1 MTRRFALTQYACFS
15 RRDAGS
21 LALAAVLAVGC
32 ALTASTALAQNFP
45 TKAVRIVTP
54 FPAGS
59 GPEVAL
65 RLVADR
71 LSKLWSQPVIVDN
84 RPGASGFIA
93 IQAIRRAAPDGHELL
108 QMDNAQ
114 MAAQPFLFKKLPYD
128 LLRDFEPL
136 TPIFRNYFFVN
147 VPAGSPYKNMADL
160 IAAAKAKPDHVN
172 YGSWFVGSPG
182 HIGAAMLEAGAGVK
196 MTHVPYKEMS
206 QLYVGVASQ
215 EVDWAFGSAA
225 SAGAMQRAGKNRY
238 LAVAAPK
245 RVAGFAEVPTIAE
258 SGGPAGFE
266 LSAWTAL
273 LAPKGTP
280 RATVEKIQKDVA
292 SVMADQDFKDKYAA
306 MYYEPYALN
315 TEGFLQQLRTDS
327 KRYGDTIKR
336 LNISL
341 D

>member
-1 MTRRFALTQYACFS
+1 MHYRLATQLFRSSCVALLVTA
-15 RRDAGS
+15 AG
-21 LALAAVLAVGC
+21 
-32 ALTASTALAQNFP
+32 LAQASEYP
-45 TKAVRIVTP
+45 KKPVRIITP

-65 RLVADR
+65 RLVADK
-71 LSKLWSQPVIVDN
+71 LSKRWGQPVIVDN

-93 IQAIRRAAPDGHELL
+93 IEAVKRASPDGYDLL

-128 LLRDFEPL
+128 LLRDFEPV
-136 TPIFRNYFFVN
+136 TPILRNYFFVT
-147 VPAGSPYKNMADL
+147 VPVGSSYKNINDL
-160 IAAAKAKPDHVN
+160 ISASKAAPNKVN
-172 YGSWFVGSPG
+172 YGSWFIGSPG
-182 HIGAAMLEAGAGVK
+182 HIGAAMLENATSAK

-206 QLYVGVASQ
+206 QLYVAVGNQ

-225 SAGAMQRAGKNRY
+225 SAGAMQRAGRIRY
-238 LAVAAPK
+238 LAVAAPA
-245 RVAGFAEVPTIAE
+245 RVAGFTDVPTMAE
-258 SGGPAGFE
+258 AGGPTGFE

-280 RATVEKIQKDVA
+280 VAVVEKIQKDVA
-292 SVMADQDFKDKYAA
+292 AVLAEPDVKDKYAT

-315 TEGFLQQLRTDS
+315 SAGFLQQLRTDS
-327 KRYGDTIKR
+327 QRYGDTIKR

>member
-1 MTRRFALTQYACFS
+1 MAQRFKAKTPSLSFIRSAS
-15 RRDAGS
+15 P
-21 LALAAVLAVGC
+21 LALGGLLVLAAGM
-32 ALTASTALAQNFP
+32 AAPIAQAQEFP
-45 TKAVRIVTP
+45 AKAVRIVTP

-71 LSKLWSQPVIVDN
+71 LSKRWSQPVIVDN

-93 IQAIRRAAPDGHELL
+93 IDAIKRAAPDGHELL
-108 QMDNAQ
+108 QLDNAQ

-128 LLRDFEPL
+128 LLRDFEPM

-147 VPAGSPYKNMADL
+147 VPAASPYKSLADL
-160 IAAAKAKPDHVN
+160 TAAARARPDQVN

-206 QLYVGVASQ
+206 QLYVGVANH

-238 LAVAAPK
+238 LAVAAPR
-245 RVAGFAEVPTIAE
+245 RVAGFPDVPTVAE

-292 SVMADQDFKDKYAA
+292 AIMAEPDFREKYAA
-306 MYYEPYALN
+306 MYYEPFALN
-315 TEGFLQQLRTDS
+315 TEGFLLQLRGDS
-327 KRYGDTIKR
+327 QRYGDTIKR

>member
-1 MTRRFALTQYACFS
+1 MKQVEPSLFRQPFLTVAY
-15 RRDAGS
+15 G
-21 LALAAVLAVGC
+21 LLTLLAV
-32 ALTASTALAQNFP
+32 APTSHAQEFP
-45 TKAVRIVTP
+45 TKPVRIVTP

-59 GPEVAL
+59 GPEVVL
-65 RLVADR
+65 RVMAEK
-71 LSKLWSQPVIVDN
+71 LSRIWGKPVIVDN

-93 IQAIRRAAPDGHELL
+93 IEAVKRASPDGHDLL

-128 LLRDFEPL
+128 LLRDFEPI

-147 VPAGSPYKNMADL
+147 VPATSRYKTMADL
-160 IAAAKAKPDHVN
+160 TTAAKSAPGTVN

-182 HIGAAMLEAGAGVK
+182 HIGAAMLEASTATK

-206 QLYVGVASQ
+206 QLYVAVGNQ

-225 SAGAMQRAGKNRY
+225 SAGAMQRAGKTRY

-245 RVAGFAEVPTIAE
+245 RVAGFPDVPTVAE

-273 LAPKGTP
+273 LGPKGTP
-280 RATVEKIQKDVA
+280 KAVVEKIQKDVA
-292 SVMADQDFKDKYAA
+292 TVLAEQDMKDKYSA
-306 MYYEPYALN
+306 MFYEPFALN
-315 TEGFLQQLRTDS
+315 SEQFLQQLRTDS
-327 KRYGDTIKR
+327 QRYGETIKR

>member
-1 MTRRFALTQYACFS
+1 MTQRFALNQYAC
-15 RRDAGS
+15 
-21 LALAAVLAVGC
+21 LAVLAAGT
-32 ALTASTALAQNFP
+32 ALTAPLAHAQNFP
-45 TKAVRIVTP
+45 ARTVRIVTP

-65 RLVADR
+65 RLLADR
-71 LSKLWSQPVIVDN
+71 LSKLWGQPVIVDN

-93 IQAIRRAAPDGHELL
+93 IQAVKRAVPDGHELL

-114 MAAQPFLFKKLPYD
+114 MAAQPFLYKKLPYD
-128 LLRDFEPL
+128 LLRDFEPV

-147 VPAGSPYKNMADL
+147 VRADSPYQSMSDLMAS
-160 IAAAKAKPDHVN
+160 AKAKPDQVT

-182 HIGAAMLEAGAGVK
+182 HIGAAMLETATGSK

-206 QLYVGVASQ
+206 QLYAGVANQ

-225 SAGAMQRAGKNRY
+225 SAGAMQRAGKTRY

-245 RVAGFAEVPTIAE
+245 RVAGFAQIPTIAE

-273 LAPKGTP
+273 LAPKGAP
-280 RATVEKIQKDVA
+280 KESVEKIQKDVA
-292 SVMADQDFKDKYAA
+292 SVMVDQGFKEKFEA
-306 MYYEPYALN
+306 MHYEPFTLN
-315 TEGFLQQLRTDS
+315 TEGFLQQLRADS

>member
-1 MTRRFALTQYACFS
+1 MTHASPISSQPS
-15 RRDAGS
+15 RRPG
-21 LALAAVLAVGC
+21 LLAAAALLAVFS
-32 ALTASTALAQNFP
+32 AAAQAQDFP
-45 TKAVRIVTP
+45 SKPVRVVTP

-65 RLVADR
+65 RLVADK
-71 LSKLWSQPVIVDN
+71 LSKIWGKPVIVDN

-93 IQAIRRAAPDGHELL
+93 IEAIKRAAPDGHELL

-128 LLRDFEPL
+128 LLRDFEPV
-136 TPIFRNYFFVN
+136 TPILRNYFFVT
-147 VPAGSPYKNMADL
+147 VPAGSRYKTMADL
-160 IAAAKAKPDHVN
+160 GAAAKAGPGQVN

-182 HIGAAMLEAGAGVK
+182 HIGAAMLETATGTR

-206 QLYVGVASQ
+206 QLYVAVGNQ

-225 SAGAMQRAGKNRY
+225 SAGAMQRAGRTRY
-238 LAVAAPK
+238 LAVAAPR
-245 RVAGFAEVPTIAE
+245 RVAGFPDVPTVAE

-280 RATVEKIQKDVA
+280 KAVVEKIQKDVA
-292 SVMADQDFKDKYAA
+292 AVLAEPDLKDKYAA
-306 MYYEPYALN
+306 MYYEPYFLN
-315 TEGFLQQLRTDS
+315 TEQFLQQLRTDS
-327 KRYGDTIKR
+327 QRYGETLKR

>member
-1 MTRRFALTQYACFS
+1 MTRLFASPRHLSFS
-15 RRDAGS
+15 ARGAAS
-21 LALAAVLAVGC
+21 LALAAAVAVG
-32 ALTASTALAQNFP
+32 TAVSAQPAPAQSFP
-45 TKAVRIVTP
+45 SRAVRIVTP

-65 RLVADR
+65 RLVADK
-71 LSKLWSQPVIVDN
+71 LSKRWGQPVIVDN

-93 IQAIRRAAPDGHELL
+93 IEAIRRAAPDGHELL

-128 LLRDFEPL
+128 LLRDFEPV

-147 VPAGSPYKNMADL
+147 VPTGSRYKSMSDL
-160 IAAAKAKPDHVN
+160 IAGARAAPGQVN

-182 HIGAAMLEAGAGVK
+182 HIGAAMLETATGTK

-206 QLYVGVASQ
+206 QLYVGVANQ

-225 SAGAMQRAGKNRY
+225 STGAMQRAGKNRY
-238 LAVAAPK
+238 LAVAAPH
-245 RVAGFAEVPTIAE
+245 RVAGFPDVPTVAE

-273 LAPKGTP
+273 LAPRGTP
-280 RATVEKIQKDVA
+280 KATVEKIQKDVA
-292 SVMADQDFKDKYAA
+292 SAMAEQDFKDKYAA

-327 KRYGDTIKR
+327 QRYGETIKR
-336 LNISL
+336 LNIAL

>member
-1 MTRRFALTQYACFS
+1 MT
-15 RRDAGS
+15 S
-21 LALAAVLAVGC
+21 LAPAALFKPAQIFAFTLAALLVPPILLA
-32 ALTASTALAQNFP
+32 ATPAAHAQDFP
-45 TKAVRIVTP
+45 TKPVRVVTP

-65 RLVADR
+65 RLVAEKLSR
-71 LSKLWSQPVIVDN
+71 LWGKPVIVDN
-84 RPGASGFIA
+84 RPGASGFLA
-93 IQAIRRAAPDGHELL
+93 IEAVKRANPDGHELL

-114 MAAQPFLFKKLPYD
+114 MAAQPFLFKKLPYE
-128 LLRDFEPL
+128 LLRDFEPV
-136 TPIFRNYFFVN
+136 TPILRNYFFVT
-147 VPAGSPYKNMADL
+147 VPAGSRYKTMGDL
-160 IAAAKAKPDHVN
+160 VASAKAGPGQVN

-182 HIGAAMLEAGAGVK
+182 HIGAAMLEASTSTK

-206 QLYVGVASQ
+206 QLYVAVGNQ

-225 SAGAMQRAGKNRY
+225 SAGAMQRAGRTRY

-245 RVAGFAEVPTIAE
+245 RVAGFPDVPTVAE

-280 RATVEKIQKDVA
+280 RAVVEKIQKDVA
-292 SVMADQDFKDKYAA
+292 AVLSEQDVKDKYST
-306 MYYEPYALN
+306 MYYEPYFLN
-315 TEGFLQQLRTDS
+315 TEQFLQQLRTDS
-327 KRYGDTIKR
+327 QRYGDTIRR

>member
-1 MTRRFALTQYACFS
+1 MTQLPTHLLRA
-15 RRDAGS
+15 S
-21 LALAAVLAVGC
+21 LLGLLV
-32 ALTASTALAQNFP
+32 TASGFTQAQEFP
-45 TKAVRIVTP
+45 TKPVRVVTP

-65 RLVADR
+65 RLVADK
-71 LSKLWSQPVIVDN
+71 LSKRWGQPVIVDN

-93 IQAIRRAAPDGHELL
+93 VESVKRATPDGHDLL

-128 LLRDFEPL
+128 LLRDFEPV
-136 TPIFRNYFFVN
+136 TPILRNYFFVT
-147 VPAGSPYKNMADL
+147 VPSGSRYKTMNDLVAG
-160 IAAAKAKPDHVN
+160 AKAAPDKVN
-172 YGSWFVGSPG
+172 YGSWFIGSPG
-182 HIGAAMLEAGAGVK
+182 HIGAAMLEAATSTK

-206 QLYVGVASQ
+206 QLYIAVGNQ

-225 SAGAMQRAGKNRY
+225 SAGAMQRAGRTRY
-238 LAVAAPK
+238 LAVAAPA
-245 RVAGFAEVPTIAE
+245 RVAGFPEVPTVAE
-258 SGGPAGFE
+258 SGGPASFE

-280 RATVEKIQKDVA
+280 KAIVEKIQKDVA
-292 SVMADQDFKDKYAA
+292 AVLTDPDIKEKYAA
-306 MYYEPYALN
+306 MYYEPFSLN
-315 TEGFLQQLRTDS
+315 SPQFLQQLRTDS
-327 KRYGDTIKR
+327 QRYGETIKR

>member
-1 MTRRFALTQYACFS
+1 MTHAFPTSFTTWRRP
-15 RRDAGS
+15 G
-21 LALAAVLAVGC
+21 LALAAALLA
-32 ALTASTALAQNFP
+32 AITATAHAQDFP
-45 TKAVRIVTP
+45 SKPVRVVTP

-65 RLVADR
+65 RLVADK
-71 LSKLWSQPVIVDN
+71 LSKIWGKPVIVDN

-93 IQAIRRAAPDGHELL
+93 IEAIKRAAPDGHELL

-128 LLRDFEPL
+128 LLRDFEPV
-136 TPIFRNYFFVN
+136 TPILRNYFFVT
-147 VPAGSPYKNMADL
+147 VPVGSRYKTMADL
-160 IAAAKAKPDHVN
+160 GVAAKAGPGQVN

-182 HIGAAMLEAGAGVK
+182 HIGAAMLETATGTK

-206 QLYVGVASQ
+206 QLYVAVGNQ

-225 SAGAMQRAGKNRY
+225 SAGAMQRAGRTRY

-245 RVAGFAEVPTIAE
+245 RVAGFPDVPTVAE

-280 RATVEKIQKDVA
+280 KAVVEKIQKDVA
-292 SVMADQDFKDKYAA
+292 AVLAEPDLKDKYAA
-306 MYYEPYALN
+306 MYYEPYFLN
-315 TEGFLQQLRTDS
+315 SEQFLQQLRNDS
-327 KRYGDTIKR
+327 QRYGETLKR

>member
-1 MTRRFALTQYACFS
+1 MTHAFPTSFTTWRRP
-15 RRDAGS
+15 G
-21 LALAAVLAVGC
+21 LALAAALLA
-32 ALTASTALAQNFP
+32 ATTATAQAQDFP
-45 TKAVRIVTP
+45 TKPVRVVTS

-65 RLVADR
+65 RLVADK
-71 LSKLWSQPVIVDN
+71 LSNIWGKPVIVDN

-93 IQAIRRAAPDGHELL
+93 IEAIKRAAPDGHELL

-114 MAAQPFLFKKLPYD
+114 MAAQPFLFKKLPYE
-128 LLRDFEPL
+128 LLRDFEPV
-136 TPIFRNYFFVN
+136 TPILRNYFFVT
-147 VPAGSPYKNMADL
+147 VPVGSRYKTMADL
-160 IAAAKAKPDHVN
+160 GAAAKAGPGQVN

-182 HIGAAMLEAGAGVK
+182 HIGAAMLETATGTK

-206 QLYVGVASQ
+206 QLYVAVGNQ

-225 SAGAMQRAGKNRY
+225 SAGAMQRAGRTRY

-245 RVAGFAEVPTIAE
+245 RVAGFPDVPTVAE

-280 RATVEKIQKDVA
+280 KAVVEKIQKDVA
-292 SVMADQDFKDKYAA
+292 AVLAEPDLKDKYAA
-306 MYYEPYALN
+306 MYYEPYFLN
-315 TEGFLQQLRTDS
+315 TEQFLQQLRTDS
-327 KRYGDTIKR
+327 QRYGETLKR

>member
-1 MTRRFALTQYACFS
+1 MTHASPISSQPS
-15 RRDAGS
+15 RRPS
-21 LALAAVLAVGC
+21 LLAAAALLAVFS
-32 ALTASTALAQNFP
+32 AAAQAQDFP
-45 TKAVRIVTP
+45 SKPVRVVTP

-65 RLVADR
+65 RLVADK
-71 LSKLWSQPVIVDN
+71 LSKIWGKPVIVDN

-93 IQAIRRAAPDGHELL
+93 IEAIKRAAPDGHELL

-128 LLRDFEPL
+128 LLRDFEPV
-136 TPIFRNYFFVN
+136 TPILRNYFFVT
-147 VPAGSPYKNMADL
+147 VPAGSRYKTMADL
-160 IAAAKAKPDHVN
+160 GAAAKAGPGQVN

-182 HIGAAMLEAGAGVK
+182 HIGAAMLETATGTR

-206 QLYVGVASQ
+206 QLYVAVGNQ

-225 SAGAMQRAGKNRY
+225 SAGAMQRAGRTRY
-238 LAVAAPK
+238 LAVAAPR
-245 RVAGFAEVPTIAE
+245 RVAGFPDVPTVAE

-280 RATVEKIQKDVA
+280 KAVVEKIQKDVA
-292 SVMADQDFKDKYAA
+292 AVLAEPDLKDKYAA
-306 MYYEPYALN
+306 MYYEPYFLN
-315 TEGFLQQLRTDS
+315 TDQFLQQLRTDS
-327 KRYGDTIKR
+327 QRYGETLKR

>member
-1 MTRRFALTQYACFS
+1 MTPVFRPEFKRPLGRT
-15 RRDAGS
+15 
-21 LALAAVLAVGC
+21 LAIAWLAAFTTTAVPI
-32 ALTASTALAQNFP
+32 AHAQNFP
-45 TKAVRIVTP
+45 TKPVRVVTP

-65 RLVADR
+65 RLVADK
-71 LSKLWSQPVIVDN
+71 LSKIWGQPVIVDN

-93 IQAIRRAAPDGHELL
+93 IEAIKRAAPDGHELL

-128 LLRDFEPL
+128 LLRDFEPV
-136 TPIFRNYFFVN
+136 TPILRNYFFVT
-147 VPAGSPYKNMADL
+147 VPAGSRYKTMSDL
-160 IAAAKAKPDHVN
+160 MAAAKAGPGQVN

-182 HIGAAMLEAGAGVK
+182 HIGAAMLETSTATK

-206 QLYVGVASQ
+206 QLYVAVGNQ

-225 SAGAMQRAGKNRY
+225 SAGAMQRAGRTRY

-245 RVAGFAEVPTIAE
+245 RVAGFPDVPTVAE

-280 RATVEKIQKDVA
+280 KAVVEKIQKDVA
-292 SVMADQDFKDKYAA
+292 SVLSEQDVKNKYAT
-306 MYYEPYALN
+306 MYYEPYFLN
-315 TEGFLQQLRTDS
+315 SEQFLQQLRSDS
-327 KRYGDTIKR
+327 QRYGDTIKR

>member
-1 MTRRFALTQYACFS
+1 MTHAFPTSFTTWRRP
-15 RRDAGS
+15 G
-21 LALAAVLAVGC
+21 LALAAALLA
-32 ALTASTALAQNFP
+32 AITATAHAQDFP
-45 TKAVRIVTP
+45 SKPVRVVTP

-65 RLVADR
+65 RLVADK
-71 LSKLWSQPVIVDN
+71 LSKIWGKPVVVDN

-93 IQAIRRAAPDGHELL
+93 IEAIKRAAPDGHELL

-114 MAAQPFLFKKLPYD
+114 MAAQPFLFKKLPYE
-128 LLRDFEPL
+128 LLRDFEPV
-136 TPIFRNYFFVN
+136 TPILRNYFFVT
-147 VPAGSPYKNMADL
+147 VPVGSRYKTMADL
-160 IAAAKAKPDHVN
+160 GVAAKAGPGQVN

-182 HIGAAMLEAGAGVK
+182 HIGAAMLETATGTK

-206 QLYVGVASQ
+206 QLYVAVGNQ

-225 SAGAMQRAGKNRY
+225 SAGAMQRAGRTRY

-245 RVAGFAEVPTIAE
+245 RVAGFPDVPTVAE

-280 RATVEKIQKDVA
+280 KAVVEKIQKDVA
-292 SVMADQDFKDKYAA
+292 AVLAEPDLKDKYAA
-306 MYYEPYALN
+306 MYYEPYFLN
-315 TEGFLQQLRTDS
+315 TEQFFQQLRNDS
-327 KRYGDTIKR
+327 QRYGETLKR

>member
-1 MTRRFALTQYACFS
+1 MNRPAPGFNPALT
-15 RRDAGS
+15 
-21 LALAAVLAVGC
+21 LTAAVV
-32 ALTASTALAQNFP
+32 ALFTVAAMPVAHAQEFP
-45 TKAVRIVTP
+45 SKPVRIVTP

-65 RLVADR
+65 RLVADK
-71 LSKLWSQPVIVDN
+71 LSQRWGKPVIVDN

-93 IQAIRRAAPDGHELL
+93 IDAVKRATPDGHDLL

-128 LLRDFEPL
+128 LLRDFEPV
-136 TPIFRNYFFVN
+136 TPIFRNYFFVT
-147 VPAGSPYKNMADL
+147 VPANSRYKTMTDL
-160 IAAAKAKPDHVN
+160 IAGARAKPETVN

-182 HIGAAMLEAGAGVK
+182 HIGAAMLEGVTSTK

-206 QLYVGVASQ
+206 QLYVAVGNQ
-215 EVDWAFGSAA
+215 DVDWAFGSAA
-225 SAGAMQRAGKNRY
+225 STGPMHRAGKTRY

-245 RVAGFAEVPTIAE
+245 RVAGFPEVPTVAE
-258 SGGPAGFE
+258 SGGPAGFD
-266 LSAWTAL
+266 LNAWTAL

-280 RATVEKIQKDVA
+280 TAVVEKIQKDVA
-292 SVMADQDFKDKYAA
+292 AVLSEPDLKGKYAA
-306 MYYEPYALN
+306 MYYEPYTLKSAQ
-315 TEGFLQQLRTDS
+315 FLQQLSSDS
-327 KRYGDTIKR
+327 QRYGDTIKR

>member
-1 MTRRFALTQYACFS
+1 MTHASHFVFHRAPSLT
-15 RRDAGS
+15 
-21 LALAAVLAVGC
+21 LAAALLAVFTTA
-32 ALTASTALAQNFP
+32 ALPAAQAQDFP
-45 TKAVRIVTP
+45 TRPVRVVTP

-65 RLVADR
+65 RLVADK
-71 LSKLWSQPVIVDN
+71 LSKIWGKPVIVDN

-93 IQAIRRAAPDGHELL
+93 IDAIKRAAPDGHELL

-128 LLRDFEPL
+128 LLRDFEPV
-136 TPIFRNYFFVN
+136 TPILRNYFFVT
-147 VPAGSPYKNMADL
+147 VPAASRYKTMADL
-160 IAAAKAKPDHVN
+160 TAAAKAGPGQVN

-182 HIGAAMLEAGAGVK
+182 HIGAAMLETSTATK

-206 QLYVGVASQ
+206 QLYVAVGNQ

-225 SAGAMQRAGKNRY
+225 SAGAMQRAGKTRY

-245 RVAGFAEVPTIAE
+245 RVAGFPDVPTVAE

-280 RATVEKIQKDVA
+280 KAVVEKIQKDVA
-292 SVMADQDFKDKYAA
+292 GVLSEQDVKDKYAA
-306 MYYEPYALN
+306 MYYEPYFLN
-315 TEGFLQQLRTDS
+315 TEQFLQQLRNDS
-327 KRYGDTIKR
+327 QRYGDTIKR

>member
-1 MTRRFALTQYACFS
+1 MTRPAPAFLPKPTLTFTS
-15 RRDAGS
+15 TL
-21 LALAAVLAVGC
+21 LALFAAAAVPAIH
-32 ALTASTALAQNFP
+32 AKDFP
-45 TKAVRIVTP
+45 SKPVRVVTP

-65 RLVADR
+65 RLVAEKLSR
-71 LSKLWSQPVIVDN
+71 LWGKPVIVDN

-93 IQAIRRAAPDGHELL
+93 IEAVKRANPDGHELL

-128 LLRDFEPL
+128 LLRDFEPV
-136 TPIFRNYFFVN
+136 TPTLRNYFFVT
-147 VPAGSPYKNMADL
+147 VPVNSRYKTMTDL
-160 IAAAKAKPDHVN
+160 IASAKAAPGQVN

-182 HIGAAMLEAGAGVK
+182 HIGAAMLETSTSTK

-206 QLYVGVASQ
+206 QLYLAVGNQ

-225 SAGAMQRAGKNRY
+225 SAGGMQRAGKTRY
-238 LAVAAPK
+238 LAVAAPR
-245 RVAGFAEVPTIAE
+245 RVAGFPEVPTVAE

-280 RATVEKIQKDVA
+280 KAVVEKIQKDVA
-292 SVMADQDFKDKYAA
+292 AVLSEQDVKDKYSA
-306 MYYEPYALN
+306 MYYEPYSLN
-315 TEGFLQQLRTDS
+315 SEQFLQQLRTDS
-327 KRYGDTIKR
+327 QRYGDTIKR

>member
-1 MTRRFALTQYACFS
+1 MTHASPTSFKTWRRPA
-15 RRDAGS
+15 
-21 LALAAVLAVGC
+21 LALAAALLA
-32 ALTASTALAQNFP
+32 ALTAIAHAQDFP
-45 TKAVRIVTP
+45 SKPVRVVTP

-65 RLVADR
+65 RLVADK
-71 LSKLWSQPVIVDN
+71 LSKIWGKPVIVDN

-93 IQAIRRAAPDGHELL
+93 IEAIKRAAPDGHELL

-114 MAAQPFLFKKLPYD
+114 MAAQPFLFKKLPYE
-128 LLRDFEPL
+128 LLRDFDPV
-136 TPIFRNYFFVN
+136 TPILRNYFFVT
-147 VPAGSPYKNMADL
+147 VPAGSRYKTMADL
-160 IAAAKAKPDHVN
+160 GAAAKAGPGQVN

-182 HIGAAMLEAGAGVK
+182 HIGAAMLETATGTR

-206 QLYVGVASQ
+206 QLYVAVGNQ

-225 SAGAMQRAGKNRY
+225 SAGAMQRAGRTRY
-238 LAVAAPK
+238 LAVAAPR
-245 RVAGFAEVPTIAE
+245 RVAGFPDVPTVAE

-280 RATVEKIQKDVA
+280 KAVVEKIQKDVA
-292 SVMADQDFKDKYAA
+292 AVLSEPDLKDKYAA
-306 MYYEPYALN
+306 MYYEPYFLN
-315 TEGFLQQLRTDS
+315 TEQFLQQLRNDS
-327 KRYGDTIKR
+327 QRYGETLKR

>member
-1 MTRRFALTQYACFS
+1 MT
-15 RRDAGS
+15 S
-21 LALAAVLAVGC
+21 LIATSLGTAVFAVLTLAVHP
-32 ALTASTALAQNFP
+32 LQAQTFP
-45 TKAVRIVTP
+45 SKPVRIVTP

-65 RLVADR
+65 RLVGDR
-71 LSKLWSQPVIVDN
+71 LSRRWGQPVIIDN

-93 IQAIRRAAPDGHELL
+93 FEAVKRAAPDGHELL

-114 MAAQPFLFKKLPYD
+114 MAAQPFLFKKLPYE
-128 LLRDFEPL
+128 LLRDFEPV
-136 TPIFRNYFFVN
+136 TPILRNYFFVN
-147 VPAGSPYKNMADL
+147 VPVGSRYKTMTDL
-160 IAAAKAKPDHVN
+160 LASAKATPKHVN

-182 HIGAAMLEAGAGVK
+182 HIGAAMLEAATGTS

-206 QLYVGVASQ
+206 QLYVAVGNQ

-225 SAGAMQRAGKNRY
+225 SAGSMQRAGKTRY
-238 LAVAAPK
+238 LAVAAPQ
-245 RVAGFAEVPTIAE
+245 RIAEFPDVPTVAE

-280 RATVEKIQKDVA
+280 KAVVEKIQQDVA
-292 SVMADQDFKDKYAA
+292 AVLADPDVKAKYAA
-306 MYYEPYALN
+306 MFYEPYALN
-315 TEGFLQQLRTDS
+315 SAQFLQQLRSDTQ
-327 KRYGDTIKR
+327 RYGDTIQR

>member
-1 MTRRFALTQYACFS
+1 MTSFITK
-15 RRDAGS
+15 S
-21 LALAAVLAVGC
+21 LGC
-32 ALTASTALAQNFP
+32 AAFTVLCIAAQPAQSQTFP
-45 TKAVRIVTP
+45 TKPVRIVTP

-65 RLVADR
+65 RLVGDR
-71 LSKLWSQPVIVDN
+71 LSKRWGQPVIIDN

-93 IQAIRRAAPDGHELL
+93 FETVKRAAPDGHDLL

-114 MAAQPFLFKKLPYD
+114 MAAQPFLFKKLPYE
-128 LLRDFEPL
+128 LLRDFEPV
-136 TPIFRNYFFVN
+136 TPILRNYFFVN
-147 VPAGSPYKNMADL
+147 VPVGSRYKTMADL
-160 IAAAKAKPDHVN
+160 LASAKAAPDRVN

-182 HIGAAMLEAGAGVK
+182 HIGAAMLESASGTR

-206 QLYVGVASQ
+206 QLYVAVGNQ

-225 SAGAMQRAGKNRY
+225 SAGGMQRAGKTRY
-238 LAVAAPK
+238 LAVAAPQ
-245 RVAGFAEVPTIAE
+245 RIAEFPDIPTVAE

-280 RATVEKIQKDVA
+280 KAVIEKIQQDVA
-292 SVMADQDFKDKYAA
+292 AVLADPDVKAKYAT
-306 MYYEPYALN
+306 MFYEPYALN
-315 TEGFLQQLRTDS
+315 STQFLQQLRSDTQ
-327 KRYGDTIKR
+327 RYGDTIKR

>member
-1 MTRRFALTQYACFS
+1 MTSRAIRLLCAALLVGT
-15 RRDAGS
+15 
-21 LALAAVLAVGC
+21 GC
-32 ALTASTALAQNFP
+32 AVQLAQAQSFP
-45 TKAVRIVTP
+45 SKPVRVVTP

-71 LSKLWSQPVIVDN
+71 LSKRWGQPVIVDN

-93 IQAIRRAAPDGHELL
+93 IEAVKRATPDGHELL

-128 LLRDFEPL
+128 LLRDFEPV
-136 TPIFRNYFFVN
+136 TPILRNYFFVN
-147 VPAGSPYKNMADL
+147 VPAGSRYKTMGDL
-160 IAAAKAKPDHVN
+160 LAAAKAAAGQIN

-182 HIGAAMLEAGAGVK
+182 HIGAAMLETATATR
-196 MTHVPYKEMS
+196 MTHVPYKEIS
-206 QLYVGVASQ
+206 QLYVAVGNR

-225 SAGAMQRAGKNRY
+225 SAGGMQRAGKTRY
-238 LAVAAPK
+238 LAVAAQQ
-245 RVAGFAEVPTIAE
+245 RVDGFPDVPTVAE

-280 RATVEKIQKDVA
+280 RAVVEKIQRDVA
-292 SVMADQDFKDKYAA
+292 AVLAEPDVKEKYAA
-306 MYYEPYALN
+306 MFYEPYALD
-315 TEGFLQQLRTDS
+315 TAQFLQQLRSDTQ
-327 KRYGDTIKR
+327 RYGDTIKQ

>member
-1 MTRRFALTQYACFS
+1 MTHFSAPLLRASLLALLATT
-15 RRDAGS
+15 S
-21 LALAAVLAVGC
+21 LAQ
-32 ALTASTALAQNFP
+32 AQEFP
-45 TKAVRIVTP
+45 TKPVRIVTP

-65 RLVADR
+65 RLVAD
-71 LSKLWSQPVIVDN
+71 KLGKRWGQPVIVDN

-93 IQAIRRAAPDGHELL
+93 IEAVKRAAPDGHDLL

-128 LLRDFEPL
+128 LLRDFEPV
-136 TPIFRNYFFVN
+136 TPILRNYFFVT
-147 VPAGSPYKNMADL
+147 VPVGSSFKTMGDL
-160 IAAAKAKPDHVN
+160 VASAKAAPDKVY
-172 YGSWFVGSPG
+172 YGSWFIGSPG
-182 HIGAAMLEAGAGVK
+182 HIGAAMLESATSTR

-206 QLYVGVASQ
+206 QLYVAVGNK

-225 SAGAMQRAGKNRY
+225 SAGAMQRAGRTLY
-238 LAVAAPK
+238 LAVAAPT
-245 RVAGFAEVPTIAE
+245 RVAGFADVPTVAE

-280 RATVEKIQKDVA
+280 KAVVEKIQKDVA
-292 SVMADQDFKDKYAA
+292 AVLAEPDVKDKYAT
-306 MYYEPYALN
+306 MYYEPFSLN
-315 TEGFLQQLRTDS
+315 SAQFLQQLRTDS
-327 KRYGDTIKR
+327 QRYGETIKR

>member
-1 MTRRFALTQYACFS
+1 MTHASPTSFTTWRRS
-15 RRDAGS
+15 G
-21 LALAAVLAVGC
+21 LALAAALLA
-32 ALTASTALAQNFP
+32 AIAATAHAQDFP
-45 TKAVRIVTP
+45 SKPVRVVTP

-65 RLVADR
+65 RLVADK
-71 LSKLWSQPVIVDN
+71 LSKIWGKPVIVDN

-93 IQAIRRAAPDGHELL
+93 IEAIKRAAPDGHELL

-114 MAAQPFLFKKLPYD
+114 MAAQPFLFKKLPYE
-128 LLRDFEPL
+128 LLRDFEPV
-136 TPIFRNYFFVN
+136 TPILRNYFFVT
-147 VPAGSPYKNMADL
+147 VPVGSRYKTMADL
-160 IAAAKAKPDHVN
+160 GAAAKAGPGQVN

-182 HIGAAMLEAGAGVK
+182 HIGAAMLETATGTK

-206 QLYVGVASQ
+206 QLYVAVGNQ

-225 SAGAMQRAGKNRY
+225 SAGAMQRAGRTRY
-238 LAVAAPK
+238 LAVAAPR
-245 RVAGFAEVPTIAE
+245 RVAGFPDVPTVAE

-280 RATVEKIQKDVA
+280 KAVVEKIQKDVA
-292 SVMADQDFKDKYAA
+292 AVLAEPDLKDKYAA
-306 MYYEPYALN
+306 MYYEPYFLN
-315 TEGFLQQLRTDS
+315 SEQFLQQLRNDS
-327 KRYGDTIKR
+327 QRYGETLKR